1 MWFFPSWLSFTFVW
15 YLCSF
20 MLIPDKYFHNYQSCR
35 NPFSVVNAKHKV
47 KVVYRIR
54 DTEYWEKYYWQLFSM
69 VSCKREQDL
78 KRVWGQSR
86 YLTWTG
92 SVINGAETQAGIM
105 QAKLG
110 QAAHFQP
117 KSLRHCGVLPLLLK
131 ETPGSDDLHS
141 HHRVHQTWLTNWWQW
156 TSALVGRTNRH
167 HRNLSYIEISHEI

>member
-117 KSLRHCGVLPLLLK
+117 KSLRHCGVLYPYCSRKLRARMTSIATIESTKPDWPTDDNGHLLLL
-131 ETPGSDDLHS
+131 E
-141 HHRVHQTWLTNWWQW
+141 
-156 TSALVGRTNRH
+156 GRTD
-167 HRNLSYIEISHEI
+167 IIKT

>member
-86 YLTWTG
+86 YCLNMNGILEGIQSLKWLMEQRLKRASCRQSSGKLHTSNQRASVTVG
-92 SVINGAETQAGIM
+92 SYPYCSRKLRARMTSIATIESTKPDWPTDDNG
-105 QAKLG
+105 
-110 QAAHFQP
+110 H
-117 KSLRHCGVLPLLLK
+117 LLLW
-131 ETPGSDDLHS
+131 E
-141 HHRVHQTWLTNWWQW
+141 
-156 TSALVGRTNRH
+156 GRTDI
-167 HRNLSYIEISHEI
+167 IET